1 MSAET
6 KLTKHPVQPH
16 FDMEAYMALSRE
28 SRLGGAVAE
37 RLVALLEQWLP
48 LLQVYEVRG
57 EKISWL
63 AVWLPES
70 VENQVDGCWTAS
82 PSEGWLVNTLAR
94 YMCMSAVQEL
104 LPEVEEARCAP
115 SPRPTRALRETLARL
130 QLPYKENAVALTR
143 RYAVVTH
150 YPYRGGCEICQL
162 QSHCP
167 KGQGKGENFSVLLP
181 GHEKNSAPAGG

>member
-1 MSAET
+1 
-6 KLTKHPVQPH
+6 
-16 FDMEAYMALSRE
+16 MEAYMALSRE
-28 SRLGGAVAE
+28 SRLGGAVLE
-37 RLVALLEQWLP
+37 RLTTLWERWLP

-70 VENQVDGCWTAS
+70 VENQVDGCWAAS
-82 PSEGWLVNTLAR
+82 PAEGWLVNTLAQF
-94 YMCMSAVQEL
+94 MCMSAVQEL

-115 SPRPTRALRETLARL
+115 SPRLTRPLRETLARL
-130 QLPYKENAVALTR
+130 HLPYRENSATPSR

-162 QSHCP
+162 QNSCP
-167 KGQGKGENFSVLLP
+167 KGQGRGENLSILLP
-181 GHEKNSAPAGG
+181 GHEKNSTPADK